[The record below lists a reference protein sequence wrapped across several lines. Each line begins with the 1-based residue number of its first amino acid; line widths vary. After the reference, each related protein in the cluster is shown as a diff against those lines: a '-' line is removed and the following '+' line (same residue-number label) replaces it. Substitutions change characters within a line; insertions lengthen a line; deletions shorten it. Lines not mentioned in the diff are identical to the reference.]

1 MTPTAVQRVF
11 GAREL
16 IIALVRRDL
25 IVRYEHAFLGIAWAL
40 AVPLMQMAIF
50 AAVFT
55 KVVRV
60 DTDVPYPLYVYAG
73 LAVWTFFSS
82 ALRSATRSLS
92 DQTPL
97 ITKVYFPREA
107 IPLATVIVALVDFLV
122 TLVPLGGLM
131 AWYGVRPTWGL
142 LAVPF
147 VIAILA
153 LFAAALALALSVANL
168 FFRDVQHVVE
178 VLLLVWMFAT
188 SVVYPVNQVGGTIG
202 RVLAL
207 NPLTPIVDTYR
218 ALLFGSALPSSSA
231 MIWTSIATLV
241 VFAFAWMFFH
251 RVEHLAAELA

>member
-1 MTPTAVQRVF
+1 MIQRIF

-16 IIALVRRDL
+16 ILALVRRDL
-25 IVRYEHAFLGIAWAL
+25 IIRYEHAILGIAWAL

-55 KVVRV
+55 RVVPIE
-60 DTDVPYPLYVYAG
+60 TDIPYPLYAYAG
-73 LAVWTFFSS
+73 LAAWTFFSS
-82 ALRSATRSLS
+82 SLRSATRSLS

-97 ITKVYFPREA
+97 VTKVYFPREA
-107 IPLATVIVALVDFLV
+107 IPLATVIVALVDFAV
-122 TLVPLGGLM
+122 TLVPLGALM

-142 LAVPF
+142 LAVPL
-147 VIAILA
+147 VIAVLA

-178 VLLLVWMFAT
+178 VVLLVWMFAS
-188 SVVYPVNQVGGTIG
+188 SVVYPVGQVGGPIG

-207 NPLTPIVDTYR
+207 NPLTTIIDAYR
-218 ALLFGSALPSSSA
+218 ALLFGGALPSANA
-231 MIWTSIATLV
+231 MLWTAGVTAAML
-241 VFAFAWMFFH
+241 VFAWTLFH